1 MFTVDGMHWTFPCD
15 IERVAEITASELSG
29 MLLNKNYFNDVIG
42 TYLAYTITIVVP
54 IGAESEYAKL
64 YDILTEPVDAHAF
77 ILPYNQGSINITGR
91 VQNVS
96 DVYRRM
102 ADGSIHWKGIK
113 FSVISNAPSKTY
125 TLGQVLTRGLSPMP
139 DIEGAPLNAVYQYN
153 GQNWVPADFQN
164 GDNKSY

>member
-15 IERVAEITASELSG
+15 IERVAEVTASELSG

-54 IGAESEYAKL
+54 IGAESEYSKL

-113 FSVISNAPSKTY
+113 FSVVSNSPSKTH
-125 TLGQVLTRGLSPMP
+125 TLGQVISRGISQMP
-139 DIEGAPLNAVYQYN
+139 DVSVKPINAIYQYD
-153 GQNWVPADFQN
+153 GTNWVPVELDDADEKF
-164 GDNKSY
+164 Y